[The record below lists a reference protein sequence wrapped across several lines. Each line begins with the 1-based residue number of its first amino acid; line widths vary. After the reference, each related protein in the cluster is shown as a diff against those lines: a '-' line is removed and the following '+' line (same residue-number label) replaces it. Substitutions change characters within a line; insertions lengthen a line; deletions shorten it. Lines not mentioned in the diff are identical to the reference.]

1 MKKIIEGKER
11 DIKMSDKEKIKLKI
25 NEFINKAVD
34 KADEDDRLDFFNIE
48 INNHNGTLQMDIS
61 MRYRE
66 KVY

>member
-1 MKKIIEGKER
+1 MR
-11 DIKMSDKEKIKLKI
+11 DKEKLKLKI

-34 KADEDDRLDFFNIE
+34 KADEDDKLDYFNIE